1 VPSDGGSYYG
11 DVIWRDSKK
20 ATFGNSNDL
29 QIYHDGSNSY
39 IDDIGTG
46 NLIIGAANFQLMNVA
61 HTENHITA
69 TDNGSVDLYYDN
81 SKKFETTSAGISI
94 TGNIILPDAN
104 PSNNTG
110 TLKLGA
116 GADLQIYHNGV
127 NSFIDNG
134 TGNLT
139 IDAGVHLLL
148 RNATGES
155 LANFYANGS
164 NELFYDNSKK
174 FETTAAGV
182 EVTGGINA
190 SGTLDIS
197 ATYPRI
203 NLNDTNHEDDWS
215 IINAD
220 GAFTIYNVDD
230 NVNAIHISNVNNVTL
245 GADLTVSGGDI
256 TLGGTGRIQG
266 VDTVT
271 NATDAANK
279 AYVDAQ
285 VGSAD
290 TLQEVTD
297 NGNTTTNSVGIGV
310 TNPSEKLVV
319 NVNAAGIK
327 SALILNNEHGYG
339 SGVGVAAA
347 ALQFGR
353 DNSVA
358 GGQTLISGQIYSGNE
373 NETTSNPCFM
383 AFSTKS
389 GVSPFSVTER
399 MRIDSSGNIGIGTT
413 SPNNF
418 GFLET
423 ALQVSAGSSSSTTLQ
438 QAGLVL
444 SGSSDAD
451 DADDFAYL
459 AFTNHQS
466 TLSNG
471 RVAEIRAFKN
481 GTNVDTGELAFYTV
495 LQERMRIDASGNV
508 GIGTMSPGTYKL
520 NVAGGGRF
528 SLNVDFANNHGIRG
542 TKTDNSVIKILGLNS
557 SNELVINENASTTV
571 PTRIVGDYI
580 TLEPTNFLGA
590 ATEAVRIIEGG
601 NVGIGTTS
609 PSAKLEV
616 NAGVANNV
624 TGPAARISKGA
635 SPIGLIRYDTL
646 VVEANDVATIRIGE
660 SDGTVSTIM
669 SGDSNLRINSTHSIK
684 FSTAGTTTGE
694 AFSGQGGTLALTLDN
709 SQNATFAG
717 DVTVS
722 GGGITLG
729 GTGRIQGVDTVT
741 NATDAANKAYVDAQV
756 GSADTLQEVTDN
768 GNTTTNSVGIGTTN
782 PKSKL
787 DVNGVFCVDSKA
799 HTVTDAF
806 TTCLTVNLDSH
817 AGCHVVITLFGDWS
831 GHSSAA
837 YRGEFFLQNG
847 ANGYGEP
854 GIILRQ
860 DDNTFT
866 GTDQIIC
873 QIVDPTSTANPKDF
887 QIQIRHTDTTSP
899 ASWTGQLTYT
909 VQGKFNSIT

>member
-1 VPSDGGSYYG
+1 V
-11 DVIWRDSKK
+11 
-20 ATFGNSNDL
+20 
-29 QIYHDGSNSY
+29 DGSEPTLSELTAGAAGG
-39 IDDIGTG
+39 DDVYWTANGNDIYNDNTG
-46 NLIIGAANFQLMNVA
+46 NV
-61 HTENHITA
+61 
-69 TDNGSVDLYYDN
+69 
-81 SKKFETTSAGISI
+81 
-94 TGNIILPDAN
+94 
-104 PSNNTG
+104 
-110 TLKLGA
+110 
-116 GADLQIYHNGV
+116 
-127 NSFIDNG
+127 
-134 TGNLT
+134 
-139 IDAGVHLLL
+139 
-148 RNATGES
+148 
-155 LANFYANGS
+155 
-164 NELFYDNSKK
+164 
-174 FETTAAGV
+174 
-182 EVTGGINA
+182 
-190 SGTLDIS
+190 
-197 ATYPRI
+197 
-203 NLNDTNHEDDWS
+203 
-215 IINAD
+215 
-220 GAFTIYNVDD
+220 
-230 NVNAIHISNVNNVTL
+230 
-245 GADLTVSGGDI
+245 
-256 TLGGTGRIQG
+256 
-266 VDTVT
+266 
-271 NATDAANK
+271 
-279 AYVDAQ
+279 
-285 VGSAD
+285 
-290 TLQEVTD
+290 
-297 NGNTTTNSVGIGV
+297 
-310 TNPSEKLVV
+310 
-319 NVNAAGIK
+319 
-327 SALILNNEHGYG
+327 
-339 SGVGVAAA
+339 
-347 ALQFGR
+347 
-353 DNSVA
+353 
-358 GGQTLISGQIYSGNE
+358 
-373 NETTSNPCFM
+373 
-383 AFSTKS
+383 
-389 GVSPFSVTER
+389 
-399 MRIDSSGNIGIGTT
+399 GIGTT
-413 SPNNF
+413 SPSAKLHVNADFNDGILLPSNNALL
-418 GFLET
+418 GDTGT
-423 ALQVSAGSSSSTTLQ
+423 ALTQLIFWNGSDVYYGRSTS
-438 QAGLVL
+438 GVP
-444 SGSSDAD
+444 SGS
-451 DADDFAYL
+451 
-459 AFTNHQS
+459 
-466 TLSNG
+466 
-471 RVAEIRAFKN
+471 
-481 GTNVDTGELAFYTV
+481 GTGVDSHSF
-495 LQERMRIDASGNV
+495 RISGATKLYINSSGNV
-508 GIGTMSPGTYKL
+508 GIGTTSPGTYKL

-601 NVGIGTTS
+601 NVGIGITG